1 MKIRTL
7 FSAWGPKSLCAAALL
22 MSACGNQREVRQ
34 ADEAYQRA
42 LALND
47 LGGQRRALL
56 ALTRA
61 DDDVSEYWLRLAQ
74 LDLQAGALGEAYG
87 HLARAHELDRTA
99 VAPLSMM
106 TEIAVINGRLDLAEE
121 HLKKLTVIAPTDRAV
136 AVARGF
142 AAVRQ
147 ADYEKAQDNVDVLL
161 ARSPRDSVANV
172 LQTRILVAQKKFPE
186 AVDLLNRKLAL
197 DADNRAML
205 RSLAA
210 IHRFLGNWEKAAA
223 ADLRLWRQSPSDAS
237 LAQRLVSD
245 ALQAK
250 NVLLA
255 SNVTKRVMTSAKVK
269 EEVDG
274 VLSAWAE
281 LAPNADPQLV
291 TIAGKMPAHSRV
303 AFAHY
308 LNRVG
313 RADQALA
320 VLGRRLLPLND
331 RANADFNAVF
341 AESLFLKGQAG
352 PARQI
357 LDRILSD
364 EADDAV
370 ALSARARLL
379 SRTGDHRGATIDAQ
393 RLVASYGTIAD
404 YRVLLAKIYRANR
417 DARGAERTLWD
428 GYRDLPGDEKLYK
441 EVQGVLVARGD
452 KDGLARLK
460 NDHDDERFSRLMKE
474 LA

>member
-1 MKIRTL
+1 MKFRTL
-7 FSAWGPKSLCAAALL
+7 FSAWGLKSLCAAALL
-22 MSACGNQREVRQ
+22 LTSCGNEREVRR

-47 LGGQRRALL
+47 IAGQRRALL

-74 LDLQAGALGEAYG
+74 IDLQTGAFGEAYG

-106 TEIAVINGRLDLAEE
+106 TELAVINNRLDLAED
-121 HLKKLTVIAPTDRAV
+121 HLKKLTVIAPNDRAV

-147 ADYEKAQDNVDVLL
+147 ADYEKAQENVDILL
-161 ARSPRDSVANV
+161 AQSPRDSVANV
-172 LQTRILVAQKKFPE
+172 LQARILVAQKKFPE
-186 AVDLLNRKLAL
+186 AVDLLDRKLAI

-205 RSLAA
+205 QSLAA
-210 IHRFLGNWEKAAA
+210 THRYLGNWEKAAA
-223 ADLRLWRQSPSDAS
+223 ADLKLWQQSPSDVS
-237 LAQRLVSD
+237 LAQRVVSD

-250 NVLLA
+250 NELLA
-255 SNVTKRVMTSAKVK
+255 SNVTKRVLASAKSRA
-269 EEVDG
+269 EADA
-274 VLSAWAE
+274 VLSVWAD
-281 LAPNADPQLV
+281 LSPSAAPRSVSLDAKVPD
-291 TIAGKMPAHSRV
+291 HSRV

-308 LNRVG
+308 FNQVG
-313 RADQALA
+313 RADQAFA
-320 VLGRRLLPLND
+320 ILGEKIRPLND
-331 RANADFNAVF
+331 RANADFNAVL
-341 AESLFLKGQAG
+341 AESLFLKGQVS
-352 PARQI
+352 PARRI
-357 LDRILSD
+357 LDTILSD

-370 ALSARARLL
+370 SLSVRARLL
-379 SRTGDHRGATIDAQ
+379 SRIGDHRRAIIDAQ

-404 YRVLLAKIYRANR
+404 YRVLLAIIYRASRN
-417 DARGAERTLWD
+417 ARAAERTLWD

-441 EVQGVLVARGD
+441 EIQKVLAARGD

-460 NDHDDERFSRLMKE
+460 NDHDEERFSRLMKE